1 MLKRILITIFIV
13 ALSFA
18 AGFTQT
24 LNKAKLD
31 SLFDVLLAKNKA
43 MGSVAIARNGRIL
56 YTRAIGY
63 SVISP
68 SEKKLA
74 TPTTKYRIGSI
85 TKMFTAAMVF
95 QLIEE
100 GKLKL
105 TTPVDAF
112 FPALPGAKQ
121 ITISNLLNHRSGLHN
136 FTDDADFVNWMSK
149 QKTGAEMLAIL
160 ASEKP
165 DFEPN
170 QKAAYSNSN
179 YVVLGYVIEKIT
191 GQTYSKNLHDR
202 ITSKLQLANTY
213 VGDKINIKNN
223 ESFSY
228 MLLDDWKL
236 QPETDMSI
244 PGGAGSIVSTPADL
258 VKFIQGLF
266 GLKIISASSVLQ
278 MKTITDGY
286 GMGMFQIPFYEKK
299 AYGHGGRIDGFES
312 MLSYFPEDSL
322 AVSYM
327 TNGKVYPVNDILIG
341 VLSIYYN
348 RNYAIPTFD
357 VVKVADLDKYVGIY
371 SSKQMPLKIS
381 VTETNESL
389 FAQATGQAAFPLEP
403 SGNDV
408 FKFTQAGIVMK
419 FNPVK
424 HEFILQ
430 QGGAEYLFAKE

>member
-1 MLKRILITIFIV
+1 
-13 ALSFA
+13 
-18 AGFTQT
+18 
-24 LNKAKLD
+24 
-31 SLFDVLLAKNKA
+31 
-43 MGSVAIARNGRIL
+43 
-56 YTRAIGY
+56 
-63 SVISP
+63 
-68 SEKKLA
+68 
-74 TPTTKYRIGSI
+74 
-85 TKMFTAAMVF
+85 
-95 QLIEE
+95 
-100 GKLKL
+100 
-105 TTPVDAF
+105 
-112 FPALPGAKQ
+112 
-121 ITISNLLNHRSGLHN
+121 
-136 FTDDADFVNWMSK
+136 
-149 QKTGAEMLAIL
+149 
-160 ASEKP
+160 
-165 DFEPN
+165 
-170 QKAAYSNSN
+170 
-179 YVVLGYVIEKIT
+179 
-191 GQTYSKNLHDR
+191 
-202 ITSKLQLANTY
+202 
-213 VGDKINIKNN
+213 
-223 ESFSY
+223 